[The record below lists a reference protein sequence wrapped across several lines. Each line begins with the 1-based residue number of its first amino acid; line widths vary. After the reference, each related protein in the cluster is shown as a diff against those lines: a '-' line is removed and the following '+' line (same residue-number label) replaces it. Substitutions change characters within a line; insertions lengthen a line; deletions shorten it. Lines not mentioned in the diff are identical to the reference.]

1 MFSRFC
7 HTLWQICILSS
18 FIRFCHVEEFTYLSV
33 AKRKQAKLW
42 YDMAKIQIKSEK
54 HTPFG
59 EIFSGCGAI
68 WLHIV
73 ICNLLNHRSKVYN
86 SLGHFNGYTF
96 LNMQLRL
103 KKISILR
110 SVDGF
115 CSKILICKVYF
126 TGMWYCYL
134 ISLHDYFVIEM
145 LRMRLF
151 LYPRNLSIVFY

>member
-1 MFSRFC
+1 
-7 HTLWQICILSS
+7 
-18 FIRFCHVEEFTYLSV
+18 
-33 AKRKQAKLW
+33 
-42 YDMAKIQIKSEK
+42 MAKIQIKSEK

-59 EIFSGCGAI
+59 GIFSDYGAI

-73 ICNLLNHRSKVYN
+73 FCNRLNPWSKVYN

-96 LNMQLRL
+96 LSMQLRL

-126 TGMWYCYL
+126 TGM
-134 ISLHDYFVIEM
+134 
-145 LRMRLF
+145 
-151 LYPRNLSIVFY
+151 